1 MKKVKIFKTHEEY
14 GATPSGARY
23 MTATFAKDA
32 VEKFINRKDIKILS
46 IHYAGGEK
54 DDTMVIYREIKTK

>member
-14 GATPSGARY
+14 GSTPAAAARY
-23 MTATFAKDA
+23 MTATFARDEI
-32 VEKFINRKDIKILS
+32 EKFINRKDIKVLS

-54 DDTMVIYREIKTK
+54 DDTMVIYEEIL